1 MEQKNVKIFYKP
13 IDGGELKELKGVTKI
28 EGFEPLEEPI
38 DVKCDQTPVTKGWSF
53 SLDMVLDNKQSKEIR
68 KLFYCRIPR
77 KKKKRFK
84 KGVARYHDCKIRD
97 IKVSKYWGDYIAK
110 QYDCV
115 NGTNVLGSR
124 NFQGMKM
131 R

>member
-13 IDGGELKELKGVTKI
+13 IDGGELKELECVS
-28 EGFEPLEEPI
+28 ESDGFDFKPLEEPI

-53 SLDMVLDNKQSKEIR
+53 SFDMVLDNKQSKEIR

-84 KGVARYHDCKIRD
+84 KAVARYHDCKIRD

-110 QYDCV
+110 QYGARISV
-115 NGTNVLGSR
+115 GR
-124 NFQGMKM
+124 
-131 R
+131 